1 MIELQGVSKSY
12 KVRAGRKCVLNNVS
26 ISFPPNRSIGILGLN
41 GVGKSTLIRIIG
53 GAEQPD
59 RGSVYR
65 RGRVSWPL
73 GYAGGYQ
80 GSLTGREN
88 ARFIAR
94 IYGGDPRYIEN
105 FAEDFAELREY
116 FDMPVKTY
124 SSGMRSRFNLAVSL
138 ACEFDCYLVD
148 EAISTGDQ
156 RFRKKYSQAFRK
168 RCETATV
175 IMVSHNVQT
184 IREHCDTAAILQDGK
199 LQLFDDLNGAL
210 KEYNQQ
216 QLGMKG

>member
-1 MIELQGVSKSY
+1 VIELRGVSKFY
-12 KVRAGRKCVLNNVS
+12 KGYAGYKCVLDNVS
-26 ISFPPNRSIGILGLN
+26 IAFPANRSVGILGLN

-53 GAEQPD
+53 GVEPPD
-59 RGSVYR
+59 KGRVHR

-73 GYAGGYQ
+73 GYSGGSQ

-94 IYGGDPRYIEN
+94 IYGGDSNYIEE
-105 FAEDFAELREY
+105 FTKDFAELDDY
-116 FDMPVKTY
+116 FDMPLNTY

-156 RFRKKYSQAFRK
+156 RFREKYRQAFRK
-168 RCETATV
+168 RSEKATV

-184 IREHCDTAAILQDGK
+184 IRQHCDIAAILSDGK
-199 LQLFDDLNGAL
+199 LLLFDDLKTAL
-210 KEYNQQ
+210 KAYSQW
-216 QLGMKG
+216 QLGARG

>member
-1 MIELQGVSKSY
+1 VIELRDISKSY
-12 KVRAGRKCVLNNVS
+12 KVRSGRKRVLNDVS
-26 ISFPPNRSIGILGLN
+26 ITFPSNRSIGILGLN

-53 GAEQPD
+53 GVEPPD
-59 RGSVYR
+59 TGSVHKQ
-65 RGRVSWPL
+65 GRVSWPL

-94 IYGGDPRYIEN
+94 IYGEDPRYTES
-105 FAEDFAELREY
+105 FAQDFAELGDY
-116 FDMPVKTY
+116 FDMPLKTY
-124 SSGMRSRFNLAVSL
+124 SAGMRSRFNLAVSL

-156 RFRKKYSQAFRK
+156 RFRKKYSDAFRE
-168 RCETATV
+168 RSETATV

-184 IREHCDTAAILQDGK
+184 IRQYCDTAAILRDGK
-199 LQLFDDLNGAL
+199 LHLFDDLNGAL
-210 KEYNQQ
+210 KEYKQQ
-216 QLGMKG
+216 QLGMKS